1 MNQRD
6 LAGNYL
12 TGFMK
17 RRWRAFV
24 VALVL
29 LVAVRSA
36 ASGVSEENLKALAEG
51 NTGFALELY
60 HKIRVADGNLF
71 LSQYSISAA
80 LAMTYAGARG
90 ETASQMA
97 KVLDLALPQDEL
109 NPAFSDLQGQLSALQ
124 EKGDIQL
131 SVANSLWPQA
141 GYPLLSSYVSLVKR
155 YYGVTVT
162 PLDYRSDKETARRR
176 INAWVEEQTRNR
188 IKDLIQPGMLDPS
201 TRLVLAN
208 AIYFKGNWSTAFK
221 REATKDIPFYR
232 LAGEPVQVPTMV
244 QREQFGYED
253 HGDLQVLELPYA
265 GNGLSMLVLLP
276 KKMDGLPDL
285 EKRLTPENLKK
296 WTNGLAR
303 RDVEVFL
310 PRFRMTS
317 RFDLGRTLSSMG
329 MVDAFDRGKA
339 DFSGMD
345 GKPGWLYI
353 GVVVHKAFVDVN
365 EEGTEAAAA
374 TGVGVKMAALP
385 VRTPVFRADHA
396 FFFLIRHNPTG
407 SILFVGRVLA
417 PTVADE

>member
-244 QREQFGYED
+244 QREQFGHED
-253 HGDLQVLELPYA
+253 HAVRACHASLAIHHALTDYGEKQKKTCGIDFEM
-265 GNGLSMLVLLP
+265 GIGL
-276 KKMDGLPDL
+276 D
-285 EKRLTPENLKK
+285 
-296 WTNGLAR
+296 
-303 RDVEVFL
+303 
-310 PRFRMTS
+310 
-317 RFDLGRTLSSMG
+317 
-329 MVDAFDRGKA
+329 
-339 DFSGMD
+339 SG
-345 GKPGWLYI
+345 P
-353 GVVVHKAFVDVN
+353 VVVGAIGDDVPMESAAQPGCIFVS
-365 EEGTEAAAA
+365 GH
-374 TGVGVKMAALP
+374 
-385 VRTPVFRADHA
+385 VRD
-396 FFFLIRHNPTG
+396 L
-407 SILFVGRVLA
+407 
-417 PTVADE
+417 